1 MDVES
6 IIRQVQLYYP
16 DSDPDLL
23 RRAFRMAQSAHASQE
38 RLSGEA
44 YVQHPLATAEILA
57 DMHMDPKT
65 IAAALIHDVPEDTE
79 ATLEDVRD
87 EFGDEVAALVDGVTK
102 LSRIEW
108 ENLEEK
114 EAESLRKMF
123 LAIADDIRIVLVKL
137 ADRLHNMRTLWALP
151 EERQKRIA
159 QETLDIFAPLAS
171 RLGIWQMKWELE
183 DLSFRYLNPQAYRE
197 IADLLSE
204 RRQEREEHITGVIRV
219 MEARLDEEGIKAE
232 VTGRP
237 KHIYS
242 IYRKMQEKGISF
254 DQVYD
259 VRAVRVTLG
268 EVKDCYA
275 ALGLVHS
282 LWRPIPGEFDDYI
295 ASPKENM
302 YQSLHTAIIGLG
314 GRPLEVQI
322 RTHEMH
328 RIAEYGIAA
337 HWRYKEGGKR
347 DVQLETRVAW
357 LRQLIEWR
365 KELAS
370 PVDFVDSIVTDDLQ
384 NRVYVFTP
392 KGEIVDMPAGSTP
405 VDFAYYIHTEVG
417 HQCRG
422 ARANGRLVSLSYH
435 LHSGDRVEILTSKK
449 GGPSRDWLNPHLGYV
464 ATTRARQ
471 KIRQWFRQQ
480 KRSENI
486 VQGREILERELHR
499 LGLEGDHD
507 SFEKIARQFKCGQ
520 VDDFLAA
527 IGYGD
532 INPQS
537 LATKLLQPERKLVP
551 KPLAR
556 KPVVSEIQVMGA
568 RDLLTR
574 LAQCCNPLPGDDI
587 AGYIT
592 LNRGVTVHRADCP
605 NIQNLDETER
615 LVEVSWSKSPLQ
627 VYPVP
632 IRVEA
637 LDRAGLLRDIAAVV
651 AEESINMSSANV
663 STAKDST
670 SVIDATLE
678 ISDISQLSRVL
689 SKIEAIPDVLDA
701 RRESG

>member
-79 ATLEDVRD
+79 ATLEDVRG

-183 DLSFRYLNPQAYRE
+183 DLSFRHLNPQAYRE
-197 IADLLSE
+197 IANLLSE

-219 MEARLDEEGIKAE
+219 LEARLGEEGIKAE

-242 IYRKMQEKGISF
+242 IYRKMREKGVGF

-259 VRAVRVTLG
+259 VRAVRIIVD
-268 EVKDCYA
+268 EVKDSYA

-282 LWRPIPGEFDDYI
+282 LWRPIPGGFDDYI

-314 GRPLEVQI
+314 GKPLEVQI

-328 RIAEYGIAA
+328 RIDEYGIAA
-337 HWRYKEGGKR
+337 LWRYKEGGKR
-347 DVQLETRVAW
+347 DVQLETRVAL
-357 LRQLIEWR
+357 LRQLI
-365 KELAS
+365 
-370 PVDFVDSIVTDDLQ
+370 
-384 NRVYVFTP
+384 
-392 KGEIVDMPAGSTP
+392 
-405 VDFAYYIHTEVG
+405 
-417 HQCRG
+417 
-422 ARANGRLVSLSYH
+422 
-435 LHSGDRVEILTSKK
+435 
-449 GGPSRDWLNPHLGYV
+449 
-464 ATTRARQ
+464 
-471 KIRQWFRQQ
+471 
-480 KRSENI
+480 
-486 VQGREILERELHR
+486 
-499 LGLEGDHD
+499 
-507 SFEKIARQFKCGQ
+507 
-520 VDDFLAA
+520 
-527 IGYGD
+527 
-532 INPQS
+532 
-537 LATKLLQPERKLVP
+537 
-551 KPLAR
+551 
-556 KPVVSEIQVMGA
+556 
-568 RDLLTR
+568 
-574 LAQCCNPLPGDDI
+574 
-587 AGYIT
+587 
-592 LNRGVTVHRADCP
+592 
-605 NIQNLDETER
+605 
-615 LVEVSWSKSPLQ
+615 
-627 VYPVP
+627 
-632 IRVEA
+632 
-637 LDRAGLLRDIAAVV
+637 
-651 AEESINMSSANV
+651 
-663 STAKDST
+663 
-670 SVIDATLE
+670 
-678 ISDISQLSRVL
+678 
-689 SKIEAIPDVLDA
+689 
-701 RRESG
+701 

>member
-1 MDVES
+1 MDIES
-6 IIRQVQLYYP
+6 IIKQVQLYYP
-16 DSDPDLL
+16 DSDPELL
-23 RRAFRMAQSAHASQE
+23 RQAFGMAQSAHLGQE

-65 IAAALIHDVPEDTE
+65 ITAALIHDVPEDTE
-79 ATLEDVRD
+79 ATLDDVRD
-87 EFGDEVAALVDGVTK
+87 TFGDEVAALVDGVTK

-151 EERQKRIA
+151 EERQQRIA
-159 QETLDIFAPLAS
+159 QETMDIFAPLAS

-197 IADLLSE
+197 IANLLTG
-204 RRQEREEHITGVIRV
+204 RRQEREEHIEGVIRV
-219 MEARLDEEGIKAE
+219 LEAKLGEEGIKAE

-242 IYRKMQEKGISF
+242 IYRKMQEKGVGF

-259 VRAVRVTLG
+259 VRAVRVIVD
-268 EVKDCYA
+268 EMKDCYA
-275 ALGLVHS
+275 ALGLAHS

-302 YQSLHTAIIGLG
+302 YQSLHTAIIGPDG
-314 GRPLEVQI
+314 KPLEVQI

-347 DVQLETRVAW
+347 DAQLETRIAW

-384 NRVYVFTP
+384 DRVYVFTP
-392 KGEIVDMPAGSTP
+392 KGEIVDMPSGSTP

-417 HQCRG
+417 HRCRG
-422 ARANGRLVSLSYH
+422 ARVNGHLVSLSYQ
-435 LHSGDRVEILTSKK
+435 LHSGDRVEILTTKK
-449 GGPSRDWLNPHLGYV
+449 GGPSRDWLNLHLGYV

-480 KRSENI
+480 KRDENVI
-486 VQGREILERELHR
+486 QGKEILEKELHR

-507 SFEKIARQFKCGQ
+507 SLEKIARQFKFDE
-520 VDDFLAA
+520 VDDFLAT

-537 LATKLLQPERKLVP
+537 LAAKLLPPERKLVP
-551 KPLAR
+551 RPMAR

-587 AGYIT
+587 VGYIT
-592 LNRGVTVHRADCP
+592 LNRGVTVHRTDCA
-605 NIQNLDETER
+605 NVQSLDDTER
-615 LVEVSWSKSPLQ
+615 LVDVLWGQSPLQ

-637 LDRAGLLRDIAAVV
+637 LDRAGLLRDIAALV
-651 AEESINMSSANV
+651 AEERINMSSANV

-670 SVIDATLE
+670 SVINATLE
-678 ISDISQLSRVL
+678 ITDVGQLSRIL
-689 SKIEAIPDVLDA
+689 GKIEAIPDVLDA